1 MPRLIM
7 NPDGGAAVEPSSPAA
22 RGESAAS
29 RAIVVDLA
37 DKERKRRMAGET
49 GTQKGVGEAK
59 RRVGEEG
66 TMRTERGMKENAKE
80 KEIK

>member
-49 GTQKGVGEAK
+49 GTRKEWEKRSAEWAK
-59 RRVGEEG
+59 
-66 TMRTERGMKENAKE
+66 KAQ
-80 KEIK
+80 